1 MCSLQDA
8 FPDLAFNNSNKK
20 EDVVSKAKT
29 DLLKMQEER
38 GTMMEFQCSDV
49 TTPYFLQNN
58 PNIPHVADTRIEG
71 AANVETAA
79 TTTTTTTKMANNE
92 SFEETQPFTPEII
105 TDPKLL
111 AQQGLQQ
118 VFDMFKNMNE
128 RMDSLENKVNNRN
141 SHDMILFIIVVVFV
155 VLIIETIIRGL

>member
-8 FPDLAFNNSNKK
+8 FPDLAFNNTNKK

-38 GTMMEFQCSDV
+38 GTMMEFQCSDI

-58 PNIPHVADTRIEG
+58 PNIPHVADTRMEG
-71 AANVETAA
+71 AANVETVDD
-79 TTTTTTTKMANNE
+79 TTTTKMTNNE
-92 SFEETQPFTPEII
+92 SFEETQAFTPEII

-118 VFDMFKNMNE
+118 VFDMFNNMNA
-128 RMDSLENKVNNRN
+128 RMDTLEQKVNNRN